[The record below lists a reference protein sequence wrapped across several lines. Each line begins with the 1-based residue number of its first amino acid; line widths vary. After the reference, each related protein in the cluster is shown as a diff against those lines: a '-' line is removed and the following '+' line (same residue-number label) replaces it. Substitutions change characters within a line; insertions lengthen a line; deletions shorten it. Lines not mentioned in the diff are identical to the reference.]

1 MHVRPD
7 APQNHRGARRA
18 LRAVRGPRRE
28 QRPRC
33 GARPTGASRPEHQPC
48 SRGEAPGGAATRVL
62 RGGPSVPSEGPGL
75 TRRWSRRPFLSD
87 AASARKPRLDRSL
100 GLSKETPACF
110 SLPGTKTQIVL
121 AVPSAEGPGPPQ
133 SPEDPPRVR
142 PGAPH
147 TPATGASL
155 GESGLDAAGAQT
167 RQPEVL
173 GQPASSLWA
182 DVAVSRNHS
191 VSSRGTIC
199 TRKRRNLPPEPSL
212 GAAVTCFGDRVKSL
226 NQPLPVLPTWGP
238 RELPET
244 LPEAAAR
251 GPSGPSKMM
260 RSPPAPRH
268 CF

>member
-1 MHVRPD
+1 MRERPD

-18 LRAVRGPRRE
+18 PRAVRGPRRE

-33 GARPTGASRPEHQPC
+33 GARPTGASRPERQPC

-62 RGGPSVPSEGPGL
+62 RGGPSVPSEEPGL
-75 TRRWSRRPFLSD
+75 TRQWSRRPFLSD

-110 SLPGTKTQIVL
+110 SLPGTKTQIVP

-155 GESGLDAAGAQT
+155 GESGLDAAGTQT

-182 DVAVSRNHS
+182 NVVVSRNHGIS
-191 VSSRGTIC
+191 LRGTIC

-212 GAAVTCFGDRVKSL
+212 GGRGDLLR
-226 NQPLPVLPTWGP
+226 
-238 RELPET
+238 
-244 LPEAAAR
+244 
-251 GPSGPSKMM
+251 
-260 RSPPAPRH
+260 
-268 CF
+268 